1 MKSDFASETFK
12 RKFSKIIFLR
22 NFNLIIIRSESNR
35 ENHLKK
41 AFEQRKLKNPD

>member
-12 RKFSKIIFLR
+12 RKFSIIIFVW
-22 NFNLIIIRSESNR
+22 NLIIIRSESNK

-41 AFEQRKLKNPD
+41 AFEQR

>member
-12 RKFSKIIFLR
+12 RKFSIIIFVW
-22 NFNLIIIRSESNR
+22 NLIIIHSESNR

-41 AFEQRKLKNPD
+41 AFEQR